1 MDMLID
7 NYGGIITSVVR
18 KHLGTLINYE
28 EECINDV
35 LLSIWESIE
44 GYDKDKN
51 TFKNWIC
58 AIAKYKSINY
68 RKKYLAKYEQTEINN
83 EIYYIDKDLVKL
95 EVNEDVEDILSCLN
109 SKDKELF
116 IKYYIEGYELEEI
129 AKENKTNVTNLYS
142 RLSRGRKKIKKTLT
156 ISSWLNEVAENE
168 NINFSQTLE
177 EALKQKLHLEG

>member
-1 MDMLID
+1 MQDKLLIKYIKKKNPKGMDMLID
-7 NYGGIITSVVR
+7 NYGGIIASVVR

-35 LLSIWESIE
+35 LLSIWESIN

-83 EIYYIDKDLVKL
+83 EIYYIDKNFPLHPTLLPQNNLPESDQR
-95 EVNEDVEDILSCLN
+95 ILCTS
-109 SKDKELF
+109 
-116 IKYYIEGYELEEI
+116 IH
-129 AKENKTNVTNLYS
+129 
-142 RLSRGRKKIKKTLT
+142 KIHMDTKMAEAMPHNYCTLPFVCT
-156 ISSWLNEVAENE
+156 
-168 NINFSQTLE
+168 
-177 EALKQKLHLEG
+177 

>member
-1 MDMLID
+1 MQDNLLIKYIKKKNPKGMDMLID

-18 KHLGTLINYE
+18 NHLGTLINYE

-44 GYDKDKN
+44 GYDKNKN

-68 RKKYLAKYEQTEINN
+68 RKKYLAKYEQTEINH

-95 EVNEDVEDILSCLN
+95 EVNEDVEEILHCLN

-116 IKYYIEGYELEEI
+116 IKYYIEGYDLEEI
-129 AKENKTNVTNLYS
+129 AK
-142 RLSRGRKKIKKTLT
+142 KIKQML
-156 ISSWLNEVAENE
+156 
-168 NINFSQTLE
+168 QTYIVGYLGVE
-177 EALKQKLHLEG
+177 RKSKKLLIVRRCKL

>member
-1 MDMLID
+1 MQDNLLIKYIKKKNPKGMDMLID

-18 KHLGTLINYE
+18 NHLGVLRNYE

-44 GYDKDKN
+44 GYDKDRN
-51 TFKNWIC
+51 SFKNWIC

-68 RKKYLAKYEQTEINN
+68 RKKYLAKYEETQINN
-83 EIYYIDKDLVKL
+83 EIYYIDKDLIKL
-95 EVNEDVEDILSCLN
+95 EVNEDVEDILHCLN

-142 RLSRGRKKIKKTLT
+142 RLSRGRKKIKKTL
-156 ISSWLNEVAENE
+156 NCKEV
-168 NINFSQTLE
+168 
-177 EALKQKLHLEG
+177 